1 VTAPH
6 RPCGRRLVDPE
17 WNALERLQVRACRVS
32 RQATVVDQKHSRSL
46 WLVGNCLARLTS
58 PRLPSDLWRACW
70 SIENSGEP
78 PRRVRWR
85 VCACGQGILR
95 IPASAISPLAAG

>member
-70 SIENSGEP
+70 SIENSGETSP
-78 PRRVRWR
+78 SSSMTRMRLRPRDIENP
-85 VCACGQGILR
+85 GFGYL
-95 IPASAISPLAAG
+95 ASRCW